1 MLLDAVHITN
11 KFAQHGD
18 TLITRV
24 TNMPEQMDVRVTDFP
39 ESINLAK
46 DVAALRDSV
55 CQALSDSIHHL
66 DSIVSHISTYG
77 TDMPSEIKSFV
88 IPFTIGLLAFAVPL
102 IFNMRLKLQER
113 YKINDINF
121 LLDDEFF
128 YKSFIY
134 VATANALGLLVYGIL
149 YVNQIIPTQIS
160 WIRAIS
166 VIFIFLLYCLML
178 NSVWVINLIYSLFN
192 SSVVYNKV
200 FESFEA
206 RVLETTYDKQMS
218 VEFCKWI
225 RSSFID
231 CLDNADFETLQM
243 LIQKLESVNDKML
256 AENAMEYRNKP
267 LIYAAS
273 YYNAIEDVTRYAL
286 QKNIGFDM
294 QRLIN
299 SIPEKCLL
307 SHHQIALISEESLL
321 CYFTLFQIAREYR
334 CLSLVD
340 DFYIAL
346 ERDAQLFP
354 VKLKKVDKVKGTN
367 IIALKRFAYLNGALL
382 FAEGNKTVTGYNT
395 NIIQVK
401 NKQHIFSLNK
411 EEIFLYFAYAFS
423 HADDWSFRKEYGIR
437 MKSNDFAGLA
447 NKLVRYT
454 AFQLCEDE
462 LNQLN
467 HPIDNYGTFDFT
479 PYVGTGLVKD
489 ISNEKELYSKIFP
502 AIIKPMITIA
512 PQIGLDP
519 TKFPLPPQQL
529 ISDALN
535 ALIAAGIIN

>member
-1 MLLDAVHITN
+1 MLLEAVHITN

-18 TLITRV
+18 TLITSV
-24 TNMPEQMDVRVTDFP
+24 TNMPEQLDVRVTDFP
-39 ESINLAK
+39 ESISLAK
-46 DVAALRDSV
+46 DVSALRDSV

-66 DSIVSHISTYG
+66 DSIVNHISTYG

-113 YKINDINF
+113 YKINDISI

-128 YKSFIY
+128 YKSFVY
-134 VATANALGLLVYGIL
+134 VAMANALGLFVYGIL
-149 YVNQIIPTQIS
+149 YVHQIIPTQIS
-160 WIRAIS
+160 WIRVIS

-178 NSVWVINLIYSLFN
+178 NSAWVINLIYSLF
-192 SSVVYNKV
+192 SSHVVYNKV
-200 FESFEA
+200 FESFDA
-206 RVLETTYDKQMS
+206 RVLDATYDRQKS

-225 RSSFID
+225 RSSFTD

-243 LIQKLESVNDKML
+243 LIQKLKSMNDKML
-256 AENAMEYRNKP
+256 AENAMEYRNEP
-267 LIYAAS
+267 LVYAAS

-286 QKNIGFDM
+286 QKNTGFDI

-299 SIPEKCLL
+299 SIPEKCLFA
-307 SHHQIALISEESLL
+307 HHSTAITSEDTLL
-321 CYFTLFQIAREYR
+321 CYFSLFQIARENR
-334 CLSLVD
+334 CLSFVD
-340 DFYIAL
+340 DVYIAL

-354 VKLKKVDKVKGTN
+354 IKLKKVDKVKRTN

-382 FAEGNKTVTGYNT
+382 LAEGNKTVTGYNT

-401 NKQHIFSLNK
+401 NKQHIFPLNK
-411 EEIFLYFAYAFS
+411 EEIFLYFAYALS
-423 HADDWSFRKEYGIR
+423 HANDWSFRKGYGIR
-437 MKSNDFAGLA
+437 MKTNDFAGLA

-467 HPIDNYGTFDFT
+467 HPIDHYGTFDFN
-479 PYVGTGLVKD
+479 PYVGTELVKD
-489 ISNEKELYSKIFP
+489 ISNDKELYSKICP
-502 AIIKPMITIA
+502 AIIKPMIAIA

-519 TKFPLPPQQL
+519 TNFPVPPQQL
-529 ISDALN
+529 ITDALN
-535 ALIAAGIIN
+535 ALVATGIIH